1 MRILNK
7 RKTVAVLLLISL
19 ILSMLPC
26 KDLAAKKENEDEIQQ
41 DQDYDEGQRR
51 QVPENQK

>member
-7 RKTVAVLLLISL
+7 SG
-19 ILSMLPC
+19 S
-26 KDLAAKKENEDEIQQ
+26 KKENEDEIQQ

-51 QVPENQK
+51 